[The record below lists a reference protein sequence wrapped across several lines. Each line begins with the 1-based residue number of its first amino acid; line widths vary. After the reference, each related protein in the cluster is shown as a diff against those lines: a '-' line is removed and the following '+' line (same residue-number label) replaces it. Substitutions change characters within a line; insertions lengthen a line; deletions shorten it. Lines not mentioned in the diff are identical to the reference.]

1 MPNRLW
7 LAVIPALLLS
17 ACLQISVA
25 EYKSAGTKSALV
37 VADTTQIARD
47 EVLAAGG
54 TVSHSLPILNAVG
67 AELPAEAIEKLSLNT
82 KVRNLVI
89 DENLPGDELPS
100 SPESNQNSKLQ
111 MREPGAP
118 PQNYWLTN
126 LLNRSH
132 HRLTGEGI
140 GIAIIDTGIA
150 TNDPEIGWLPNVIA
164 RYNSIT
170 DTEGG
175 DVTDATGHGTHL
187 SSLIYGDGKSFKGIA
202 PNAALTVVK
211 AFDTES
217 RADFL
222 DVIRAIQWV
231 IENKNRLGIRVL
243 NMSVSASSEI
253 PYFADPLNQA
263 VTAAW
268 TSGLV
273 VVVSAGNQG
282 PKLHSVTAPGN
293 NPWVITV
300 GAASFTE
307 TSSSAEVT
315 HFSGRGPTAL
325 GHIKPNL
332 IAPGVRLA
340 GYAGDKYRRPSNEA
354 VELTENGLW
363 VASGASQASAV
374 VAGMVTLLLEA
385 RPELSN
391 HDVKCIL
398 ANSATPLTST
408 RDPAES
414 PMTQGRGLINITSA
428 LASSATDCE
437 ERLDH
442 FSPETVIEGAYR
454 SS

>member
-1 MPNRLW
+1 MLNRLW
-7 LAVIPALLLS
+7 SAVISAPLLS

-25 EYKSAGTKSALV
+25 EHHSLGTKSALV
-37 VADTTQIARD
+37 VADTTLKARD

-54 TVSHSLPILNAVG
+54 TISHSLPILNAVG
-67 AELPAEAIEKLSLNT
+67 AELSTEAIEKLSLNT
-82 KVRNLVI
+82 KIRRLVI
-89 DENLPGDELPS
+89 DEDLLAGGLPA

-126 LLNRSH
+126 LLNRSD

-170 DTEGG
+170 DKEGG

-307 TSSSAEVT
+307 TSSSAEVP

-340 GYAGDKYRRPSNEA
+340 GYAGDKSRRPSNEA

-374 VAGMVTLLLEA
+374 VAGMVTLLLQA

-408 RDPAES
+408 GDPTES